1 MVVSFLASMLRRI
14 VWVVFLIL
22 HLDKY
27 VRKGRAVLLVS
38 NFPSFLLYSSIDHTL
53 ATSYGA
59 CVVASGLL
67 LFVFAGGKLVFEVM
81 WPCAQASPLSLP

>member
-1 MVVSFLASMLRRI
+1 MASGCLLSSPPWLSPRLASTLHRI
-14 VWVVFLIL
+14 VWVAFLIL

-27 VRKGRAVLLVS
+27 VGKGRAVLLVS
-38 NFPSFLLYSSIDHTL
+38 NFPSFLMYSSIDHTL

-67 LFVFAGGKLVFEVM
+67 LFVFAGGKLVYEVM
-81 WPCAQASPLSLP
+81 